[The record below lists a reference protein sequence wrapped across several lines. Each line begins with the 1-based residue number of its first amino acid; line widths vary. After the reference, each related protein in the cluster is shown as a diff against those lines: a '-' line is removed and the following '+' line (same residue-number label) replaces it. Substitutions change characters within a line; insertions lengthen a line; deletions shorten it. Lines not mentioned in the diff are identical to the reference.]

1 MVEKILVAID
11 GSEQAWRAQD
21 LASDIANLYGA
32 ELAIL
37 HVLPYEPL
45 PEGLR
50 EYARIEGIPVGEEN
64 ARYHYSRTLG
74 DKLTDE
80 AKKRAR
86 KKGLVRVSC
95 QVAEGNPAQKI
106 LSAAA
111 DVDMIFLGSRGLSDA
126 KGLLMG
132 SVSHKVANLATR
144 TCVTVK

>member
-1 MVEKILVAID
+1 MIRNFGFQAMLAVLIVFVAVLTTLPLAAMIRHYIEHRID
-11 GSEQAWRAQD
+11 VIERRTRH
-21 LASDIANLYGA
+21 L
-32 ELAIL
+32 L
-37 HVLPYEPL
+37 H
-45 PEGLR
+45 
-50 EYARIEGIPVGEEN
+50 
-64 ARYHYSRTLG
+64 
-74 DKLTDE
+74 E

-132 SVSHKVANLATR
+132 SVSHKVTNLATR